1 MFIQHKSYSQG
12 SLFKAKLA
20 KRSIKG
26 TFSNLLPCD
35 KFTIVYVAVVG
46 KTKIVMCDQIIPTI
60 VHFTV
65 VCLVIWPLSGSEAGG
80 NLILIQTLLLFIC
93 KYKLVSMTTT

>member
-35 KFTIVYVAVVG
+35 KFAIVYVAVVG

-60 VHFTV
+60 
-65 VCLVIWPLSGSEAGG
+65 
-80 NLILIQTLLLFIC
+80 TLLLTG
-93 KYKLVSMTTT
+93 LSHRNANPS